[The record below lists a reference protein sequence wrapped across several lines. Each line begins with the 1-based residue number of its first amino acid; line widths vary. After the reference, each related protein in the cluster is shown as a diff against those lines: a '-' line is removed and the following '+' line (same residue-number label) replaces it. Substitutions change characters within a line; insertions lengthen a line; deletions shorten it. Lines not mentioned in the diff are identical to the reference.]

1 MSQIDMEEVCGWARE
16 GGQIAR
22 RLFNHVTARH
32 KADRTLVTEADEQ
45 IERLLVERI
54 AARHPEH
61 GILGEEQ
68 TRRTTGR
75 EFVWAVD
82 PLDGTSA
89 FVAGL
94 PLWCVSIGLLRQ
106 GRPFAGVIYLPLLED
121 VYWAGPE
128 GRAFLNG
135 QPIGIRPDH
144 PLDAEDW
151 LAVPSNLHRRF
162 RVDFRGKVRSLGSTA
177 AGFCYVARG
186 SAAAA
191 LIAYSSLWDIAAGL
205 ALLQAVGGT
214 MCGLSGQ
221 QIDPADLLDGAP
233 MPEPQIVAAPALA
246 DQLRPRIS
254 YLPPG

>member
-1 MSQIDMEEVCGWARE
+1 MSDIDMAEVCAWARE
-16 GGQIAR
+16 GGVVAR

-45 IERLLVERI
+45 IEQLLVERI
-54 AARHPEH
+54 AARYPDH
-61 GILGEEQ
+61 GILGEER
-68 TRRTTGR
+68 TRRTTDR
-75 EFVWAVD
+75 EFVWAID

-89 FVAGL
+89 FVSGL
-94 PLWCVSIGLLRQ
+94 PTWCVSIGLLRE
-106 GRPFAGVIYLPLLED
+106 GRPYAGVIHLPLLD
-121 VYWAGPE
+121 DFYWAGPE
-128 GRAFLNG
+128 GGAFLND
-135 QPIGIRPDH
+135 QPIGIRPDQ
-144 PLDAEDW
+144 PVGSDDW

-205 ALLQAVGGT
+205 ALLQAVGGG

-221 QIDPADLLDGAP
+221 RLDPASLLDGQP
-233 MPEPQIVAAPALA
+233 MPEPQIIGAPALVEE
-246 DQLRPRIS
+246 LRHHIS
-254 YLPPG
+254 YQAHR